1 MIALLISIIAL
12 VLSLGCVWFIQRT
25 IKSITTIIAPKL
37 DEQDKRYDDLIKKL
51 KKIL

>member
-1 MIALLISIIAL
+1 MISLLISIIAL
-12 VLSLGCVWFIQRT
+12 ILSLVSIWYSYKI

-37 DEQDKRYDDLIKKL
+37 DEQDKRFDDLIKKL

>member
-1 MIALLISIIAL
+1 MIALILAGISLA
-12 VLSLGCVWFIQRT
+12 LSLGCIWFIYRI
-25 IKSITTIIAPKL
+25 IKSITTYIAPKL